1 MKRKV
6 VACAVL
12 ACVLAPAAFAGCA
25 GGSVDASTQAGASP
39 DAAPVMPVNH
49 SSARFD
55 AMGASG
61 CYGCHGA
68 GDNANPCLPVRWR
81 CLQTTIKMAMST
93 VEASMGVICCAIR
106 AMWLPMAANS
116 TNRGA
121 PW

>member
-68 GDNANPCLPVRWR
+68 GDNANPMLTGSVALPADHYQDGDVDSRSIDR
-81 CLQTTIKMAMST
+81 RHLLCNTCHVVADGS
-93 VEASMGVICCAIR
+93 EFDE
-106 AMWLPMAANS
+106 
-116 TNRGA
+116 
-121 PW
+121 

>member
-25 GGSVDASTQAGASP
+25 GGSVDASTQAGTSP

-55 AMGASG
+55 AMGAM
-61 CYGCHGA
+61 A
-68 GDNANPCLPVRWR
+68 RAITPTPCLPVRWR

>member
-49 SSARFD
+49 SSALSMLWAHPV
-55 AMGASG
+55 AMGAM
-61 CYGCHGA
+61 A
-68 GDNANPCLPVRWR
+68 RAITPTPCLPVRWR